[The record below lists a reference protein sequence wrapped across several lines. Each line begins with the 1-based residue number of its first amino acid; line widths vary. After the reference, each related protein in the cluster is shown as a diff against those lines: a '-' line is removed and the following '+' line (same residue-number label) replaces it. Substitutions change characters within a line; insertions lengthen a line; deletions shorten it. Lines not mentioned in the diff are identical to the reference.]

1 MQPSSFSKCDIC
13 IKFVRERV
21 KSGGRGGFK
30 DEYSKH
36 LQIVEYV
43 KMNTELTFNSCYNYT
58 GRKGKKYYGH
68 REKAMSNPNK
78 CNTIIIDGFDQYK
91 TNLPRLSK
99 TLKAVQGLFSLRTH
113 IIGVLV
119 HTKTPHCKLASIF
132 VDLLQYPP
140 DCNITIHVL
149 LEVLLKQEKL
159 PPILNVQLDNTAKEN
174 KNRYFFGFFSLLI
187 SRGFFQKVS

>member
-1 MQPSSFSKCDIC
+1 
-13 IKFVRERV
+13 
-21 KSGGRGGFK
+21 
-30 DEYSKH
+30 
-36 LQIVEYV
+36 
-43 KMNTELTFNSCYNYT
+43 MNTELTFNSCYNYT

-99 TLKAVQGLFSLRTH
+99 TLKAVQGLLSLRTH

-132 VDLLQYPP
+132 VDLLQ
-140 DCNITIHVL
+140 L
-149 LEVLLKQEKL
+149 FWL
-159 PPILNVQLDNTAKEN
+159 
-174 KNRYFFGFFSLLI
+174 LLI
-187 SRGFFQKVS
+187 TYFQRNLSEGELATYSCIN

>member
-1 MQPSSFSKCDIC
+1 MLFVSTYIQIYFYALISELIPMQPSSFSKCDIC

-91 TNLPRLSK
+91 TNAREGNNF
-99 TLKAVQGLFSLRTH
+99 A
-113 IIGVLV
+113 
-119 HTKTPHCKLASIF
+119 
-132 VDLLQYPP
+132 
-140 DCNITIHVL
+140 NNTI
-149 LEVLLKQEKL
+149 
-159 PPILNVQLDNTAKEN
+159 D
-174 KNRYFFGFFSLLI
+174 
-187 SRGFFQKVS
+187 